1 MMESKGGGIADE
13 RSCPRSP
20 VMDMHEF
27 DKNRLAFPPEDLLQY
42 RGKYI
47 AWSPDGK
54 RIVASDEDPARLDNM
69 VQELG
74 YDPSEVVFSSVPD
87 GDSFI
92 GGAWIAE

>member
-1 MMESKGGGIADE
+1 MESKGDGIADQP
-13 RSCPRSP
+13 SCPRSP

-27 DKNRLAFPPEDLLQY
+27 TKNRLAFPPEELLQY

-47 AWSPDGK
+47 AWSPDGR
-54 RIVASDEDPARLDNM
+54 RIVASDKDLLRLDGH

-87 GDSFI
+87 VDLIF
-92 GGAWIAE
+92 GGGVMGE